1 MTGTLILENLHIEY
15 PEVLLFD
22 RLNLQFPAGSLIGI
36 ETDVL
41 DGATS
46 LLKGIGGMLS
56 DIDGRSILNGHDIL
70 TMPASERARKVGFV
84 YED

>member
-1 MTGTLILENLHIEY
+1 MTDALTLENLHIEY

-22 RLNLQFPAGSLIGI
+22 RLNLQFSAGSLIGI

-46 LLKGIGGMLS
+46 LLKGIGGMLN
-56 DIDGRSILNGHDIL
+56 DIDGRSILNVRNI
-70 TMPASERARKVGFV
+70 
-84 YED
+84 